1 MNEEELNERFRTG
14 TIQEKLKVLDQLYDE
29 ILRQRVGLDNIESK
43 IGSDSMVMTLE
54 QGVFEDDREYYKRSP
69 VIWTPVKSLKFN
81 NVSKLLAKSFQNP
94 INYEIGFMGDFHHE
108 GDGKY
113 NIRVLGETLGL
124 ERYADIWEAA
134 ERTDPRFQDN
144 PEKLL
149 EFLNNNR
156 KIGFGHTHPKKKYIP
171 SGSDMEKLV
180 TSLFY
185 RPHVVINPACD
196 AVVYFP
202 LKGFYF
208 VEKSN
213 MSVESM
219 NADKKVPKVI

>member
-14 TIQEKLKVLDQLYDE
+14 TTQERLKVLDQLYGE
-29 ILRQRVGLDNIESK
+29 ILRQRTELDKIETRADS
-43 IGSDSMVMTLE
+43 GSIVQTFE
-54 QGVFEDDREYYKRSP
+54 QGVFEDDREYYKHSP
-69 VIWTPVKSLKFN
+69 VIWAPAKSLKFN
-81 NVSKLLAKSFQNP
+81 NVSKLLTASFQNP
-94 INYEIGFMGDFHHE
+94 INYEIGFMGDFQHE

-113 NIRVLGETLGL
+113 NIRVLGETLGS
-124 ERYADIWEAA
+124 EMHADIWEAA
-134 ERTDPRFQDN
+134 ERTYPRFQEN

-156 KIGFGHTHPKKKYIP
+156 KIGFGHTHPKEKYIP

-202 LKGFYF
+202 LKGLYL

-213 MSVESM
+213 ISVESM